1 MQQTVLLRTS
11 RALFIFSL
19 AKAKVQQRSNV
30 TAAGCDSLYSSKFP
44 NVFVSAKCICTNSQ
58 ICLSKLSNIFVA
70 NVKCDQQLVV
80 VMLRAALLP
89 GSLHCLLTP
98 DCCSSP
104 PTAQPYLPQTAAAA
118 QTTPVSCS
126 VTSTNLSLQSDSREW

>member
-19 AKAKVQQRSNV
+19 AKAQQRSNV
-30 TAAGCDSLYSSKFP
+30 TAAGYDSLYSSKFP
-44 NVFVSAKCICTNSQ
+44 NVFVSAECICTNSQ
-58 ICLSKLSNIFVA
+58 IYLSKLPSIFVA

-104 PTAQPYLPQTAAAA
+104 PTAQPSLPQTAAAA

-126 VTSTNLSLQSDSREW
+126 VTSTGLSLRLDSREW

>member
-58 ICLSKLSNIFVA
+58 IYLSKLSNIFVA

-126 VTSTNLSLQSDSREW
+126 VTSTNLSLHLDSREW